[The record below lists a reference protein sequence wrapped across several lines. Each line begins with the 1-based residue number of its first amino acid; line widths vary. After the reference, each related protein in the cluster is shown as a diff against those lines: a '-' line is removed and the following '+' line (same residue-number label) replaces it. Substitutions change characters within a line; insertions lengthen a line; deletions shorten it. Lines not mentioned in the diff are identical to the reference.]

1 MFFAG
6 GLRAGRVADRA
17 GCGEDRGAGAVGLPA
32 RESGVRIGEGMK
44 PRIVFTALSIGLALL
59 TAAAPVTATP
69 ARLASI
75 NLCGDQLL
83 LLLAERRQIA
93 SLSYLA
99 ADPAVSALAGE
110 VGDIPL
116 NSGRAEEIVALQPD
130 LVLSGTYQ
138 QRTTNG
144 LLRRLGL
151 AVLELPPADSLA
163 QALAQIRAVATAV
176 GVAEKG
182 EALVHALERRIAAA
196 RPSPGDRPGDRLTG
210 QPGALLLQPNL
221 YASGPDSLAGD
232 LLDQAGYRNLA
243 AERAVGHGAFVT
255 LEDILLARP
264 EILVLE
270 TAVGEGASLARH
282 RLDHAALR
290 GSAHRRVALEGR
302 LLTCPGPGL
311 AEAVELLAE
320 ARR

>member
-1 MFFAG
+1 M
-6 GLRAGRVADRA
+6 
-17 GCGEDRGAGAVGLPA
+17 
-32 RESGVRIGEGMK
+32 RIGEGMK

-59 TAAAPVTATP
+59 TVAAPVAATP

-138 QRTTNG
+138 QRITNG

-151 AVLELPPADSLA
+151 AVLELPPADSLDG
-163 QALAQIRAVATAV
+163 ALAQIRSVATAI
-176 GVAEKG
+176 GAAEKG
-182 EALVHALERRIAAA
+182 EALAQSLERRIAAA
-196 RPSPGDRPGDRLTG
+196 RPSPEAEL
-210 QPGALLLQPNL
+210 PGALLLQPNL

-243 AERAVGHGAFVT
+243 ADRAIGHGAFVT

-270 TAVGEGASLARH
+270 TAAGEGASLARH

-290 GSAHRRVALEGR
+290 GSAQRRLALEGR

-311 AEAVELLAE
+311 AMAVELLAE

>member
-1 MFFAG
+1 M
-6 GLRAGRVADRA
+6 
-17 GCGEDRGAGAVGLPA
+17 
-32 RESGVRIGEGMK
+32 RIGEGMK

-59 TAAAPVTATP
+59 TVAAPVAATP

-138 QRTTNG
+138 QRITNG

-151 AVLELPPADSLA
+151 AVLELPPADSLDG
-163 QALAQIRAVATAV
+163 ALAQIRSVATAI
-176 GVAEKG
+176 GAAEKG
-182 EALVHALERRIAAA
+182 EALAQSLERRIAAA
-196 RPSPGDRPGDRLTG
+196 TPPPGDRPEGRA
-210 QPGALLLQPNL
+210 GALLLQPNL

-232 LLDQAGYRNLA
+232 LLDQAGFRNLA
-243 AERAVGHGAFVT
+243 AGPAAAHGAFLT

-264 EILVLE
+264 KILVLE

-290 GSAHRRVALEGR
+290 GSAQRRVALEGR

-311 AEAVELLAE
+311 AVAAEALAE
-320 ARR
+320 ARK

>member
-1 MFFAG
+1 MK
-6 GLRAGRVADRA
+6 GR
-17 GCGEDRGAGAVGLPA
+17 GIIVG
-32 RESGVRIGEGMK
+32 I
-44 PRIVFTALSIGLALL
+44 LSCMALL
-59 TAAAPVTATP
+59 AAAMPSSARAERP

-83 LLLAERRQIA
+83 LLLAERRQIV

-99 ADPAVSALAGE
+99 ADPAVSALADR

-116 NSGRAEEIVALQPD
+116 NSGRAEELVALQPD

-138 QRTTNG
+138 QRLTNG
-144 LLRRLGL
+144 MLRRLGL

-163 QALAQIRAVATAV
+163 QSLAQIRNVASAIGAV
-176 GVAEKG
+176 EKG
-182 EALVHALERRIAAA
+182 EALVRSLERRIAAA
-196 RPSPGDRPGDRLTG
+196 RPLPEGRPGG
-210 QPGALLLQPNL
+210 HPGGHPGAAPGALLLQPNL

-232 LLDQAGYRNLA
+232 LLEEAGYRNLA
-243 AERAVGHGAFVT
+243 AGHAVRHGTFLT

-264 EILVLE
+264 EVLVLE
-270 TAVGEGASLARH
+270 TAIGEGTSLARH

-290 GSAHRRVALEGR
+290 GSAYRRIALEGR

-311 AEAVELLAE
+311 AVAAELLAE
-320 ARR
+320 ARK

>member
-1 MFFAG
+1 MKTS
-6 GLRAGRVADRA
+6 V
-17 GCGEDRGAGAVGLPA
+17 E
-32 RESGVRIGEGMK
+32 IGEGMK
-44 PRIVFTALSIGLALL
+44 PRIVFTALSLGLALL
-59 TAAAPVTATP
+59 TAAAPAAAAPP

-83 LLLAERRQIA
+83 MLLAERRQIA

-99 ADPAVSALAGE
+99 ADPGVSALAGE

-130 LVLSGTYQ
+130 LVLTGTYQ

-176 GVAEKG
+176 GAAEKG
-182 EALVHALERRIAAA
+182 EALVQSLERRINAA
-196 RPSPGDRPGDRLTG
+196 RPSPGDRPEGRA
-210 QPGALLLQPNL
+210 GALLLQPNL

-243 AERAVGHGAFVT
+243 AERAVRHGAFVT

-270 TAVGEGASLARH
+270 TAVGEGTSLARH

-290 GSAHRRVALEGR
+290 GSAYRRIALEGR

-311 AEAVELLAE
+311 AVAVELLAE